1 VTFYEIDFEDMSPT
15 WSTVQQKYVEVDE
28 EDDVE
33 EDNNV
38 EEDGWEEDINDE
50 YEEDTGDI
58 EEVYKMSTSL
68 SCCDKTLVLLEES
81 CGTFKEVHLTL
92 WNTENWA
99 IVCEL
104 PLEETSNETMKQKY
118 EVSEENIN
126 LGQIYS
132 IIVTS
137 DILVFNIDVAVECID
152 DCMSMALF

>member
-1 VTFYEIDFEDMSPT
+1 MSFYEIDFEDMSPT

-33 EDNNV
+33 ED
-38 EEDGWEEDINDE
+38 GWEEDVNDE

-99 IVCEL
+99 FVCEL
-104 PLEETSNETMKQKY
+104 PLEETSNEIMKQKY
-118 EVSEENIN
+118 EVSEENIK

-137 DILVFNIDVAVECID
+137 NILVFNIDVAVECID